1 VDNVL
6 TFGEI
11 MFHIAK
17 GVTILFIGLAV
28 AAFIT
33 IPVLGQT
40 QSGEKNGWRNRA
52 PRVFLDGSGVGSDYV
67 RTEIPF
73 VNYVWDQKSADIHI
87 LTTALSSGSGTEYQ
101 IEFIG
106 LGKYKDIHFTLV
118 YFADRLATYDEYR
131 AGYVRI
137 LKKGLMPFASRTPVE
152 DMLSISFKEKAAPL
166 PMKDPWKGWI
176 FGLNLSG
183 SMSGEETYKSS
194 SFRGGFSINRV
205 TVDLK
210 INISYSRSIYKS
222 RFTILDEHID
232 TTTKSSRFNSL
243 IVRSISP
250 HWSVGGWMTASSSTY
265 SNEDFTIGIAP
276 ALEFDVFPYSQA
288 TRKRL
293 CILYR
298 LRWGHYHYLEETIYG
313 KMIDSLW
320 SQSLMASLEVTQ
332 PWGSASA
339 SIVGSHYLHDLSK
352 NRLSLYGG
360 ISVRIWK
367 GFSVYW
373 NGNFEMIHDQ
383 LSLVKG
389 SLSEEEIFLRLK
401 QLSTTYDYYL
411 SIGISYS
418 FGSSLSKA
426 VNPRFS
432 DFGYY

>member
-1 VDNVL
+1 
-6 TFGEI
+6 
-11 MFHIAK
+11 MFHPAK
-17 GVTILFIGLAV
+17 AVSILMLILTMTTISVVPI
-28 AAFIT
+28 
-33 IPVLGQT
+33 LGQT
-40 QSGEKNGWRNRA
+40 QASETKDWRNLA

-73 VNYVWDQKSADIHI
+73 VNYVRDQKDADIHI
-87 LTTALSSGSGTEYQ
+87 LTTTQSSGAGTEYQ

-106 LGKYKDIHFTLV
+106 LGKYKDVHFTLT
-118 YFADRLATYDEYR
+118 YFADRLATYDELR

-137 LKKGLMPFASRTPVE
+137 LKKGLMPFVSRTPVE

-176 FGLNLSG
+176 FGLSSSG
-183 SMSGEETYKSS
+183 SMSGEEAYKSS

-205 TVDLK
+205 TEDLK
-210 INISYSRSIYKS
+210 ITVSYNGNIYKS
-222 RFTILDEHID
+222 RYTILDEAID
-232 TTTKSSRFNSL
+232 TTTKSSWFSSL
-243 IVRSISP
+243 IVHSISP
-250 HWSVGGWMTASSSTY
+250 HWSVGGWIAASSSTY
-265 SNEDFTIGIAP
+265 SNVDYTVSAAP
-276 ALEFDVFPYSQA
+276 AIEFNVFPYSES

-298 LRWGHYHYLEETIYG
+298 LSWGYYRYLEETIYN

-320 SQSLMASLEVTQ
+320 SQSLMVSLNLIQ
-332 PWGSASA
+332 PWGSTSA
-339 SIVGSHYLHDLSK
+339 SIVGSHYLHDFSK

-373 NGNFEMIHDQ
+373 SGDFAMIHDQ

-389 SLSEEEIFLRLK
+389 ALSDEDILLRLK
-401 QLSTTYDYYL
+401 QLSTTYGYYL

>member
-1 VDNVL
+1 
-6 TFGEI
+6 
-11 MFHIAK
+11 MFHTAK
-17 GVTILFIGLAV
+17 GVSILMIILTVTALCV
-28 AAFIT
+28 V
-33 IPVLGQT
+33 PVFGQT
-40 QSGEKNGWRNRA
+40 QPAEKNDWRNGT
-52 PRVFLDGSGVGSDYV
+52 PRIFLDGSGVGSDYV

-87 LTTALSSGSGTEYQ
+87 LTTTQSSEAGTEYQ

-106 LGKYKDIHFTLV
+106 LGKYKDIHFILT

-137 LKKGLMPFASRTPVE
+137 LKKGLMPFASRTPIE
-152 DMLSISFKEKAAPL
+152 DMLSISFKEKTAPL

-176 FGLNLSG
+176 FGLSSGG

-205 TVDLK
+205 TEDLK
-210 INISYSRSIYKS
+210 INISYNRSIYKS

-232 TTTKSSRFNSL
+232 TTTKSSRFSSL

-250 HWSVGGWMTASSSTY
+250 HWSVGGWVTASSSTY
-265 SNEDFTIGIAP
+265 SNEDYTVGIAP
-276 ALEFDVFPYSQA
+276 ALEFDVFPYAEA
-288 TRKRL
+288 TRKKL

-298 LRWGHYHYLEETIYG
+298 LRWGYYHYLEETIYG

-320 SQSLMASLEVTQ
+320 SQSLMASLDITQ

-339 SIVGSHYLHDLSK
+339 SIMGSHYLHDFSK
-352 NRLSLYGG
+352 NRLALYGSV
-360 ISVRIWK
+360 SVRIWK

-373 NGNFEMIHDQ
+373 NGDFEMIHDQ

-389 SLSEEEIFLRLK
+389 ALSEEEIFLRLK
-401 QLSTTYDYYL
+401 QLSTTFSYYL

>member
-1 VDNVL
+1 
-6 TFGEI
+6 

-17 GVTILFIGLAV
+17 AISILMIILTITALSFVPI
-28 AAFIT
+28 
-33 IPVLGQT
+33 LGQT
-40 QSGEKNGWRNRA
+40 QPAEKNDWRNGA

-67 RTEIPF
+67 RTEISF
-73 VNYVWDQKSADIHI
+73 VNYVRDRKDADIHI
-87 LTTALSSGSGTEYQ
+87 LTTTQRSGAGTEYQ

-106 LGKYKDIHFTLV
+106 LGKYKDIHFILT

-137 LKKGLMPFASRTPVE
+137 LKKGLMPFASRTPIE
-152 DMLSISFKEKAAPL
+152 DMLSISFKEKTAPL

-176 FGLNLSG
+176 FGLSFSG

-205 TVDLK
+205 TEDLK
-210 INISYSRSIYKS
+210 ITVSYNKSIYKS
-222 RFTILDEHID
+222 RFTILDQQID
-232 TTTKSSRFNSL
+232 TTTKSSQFSSL
-243 IVRSISP
+243 VVRSISP
-250 HWSVGGWMTASSSTY
+250 HWSVGGWMAASSSTY
-265 SNEDFTIGIAP
+265 SNEDYTVGAAP
-276 ALEFDVFPYSQA
+276 ALEFNVFPYSEA

-298 LRWGHYHYLEETIYG
+298 LSWRYYHYFQETING

-320 SQSLMASLEVTQ
+320 SQSLMASLDIIQ

-339 SIVGSHYLHDLSK
+339 SIVGYHYLYDFSK

-360 ISVRIWK
+360 VSVRILK

-373 NGNFEMIHDQ
+373 NGSFAMIHDQ
-383 LSLVKG
+383 LSLAKG
-389 SLSEEEIFLRLK
+389 ALSDEEILLRLK
-401 QLSTTYDYYL
+401 QLSTTYNYYL
-411 SIGISYS
+411 SIGIGYS
-418 FGSSLSKA
+418 FGSSMSKA